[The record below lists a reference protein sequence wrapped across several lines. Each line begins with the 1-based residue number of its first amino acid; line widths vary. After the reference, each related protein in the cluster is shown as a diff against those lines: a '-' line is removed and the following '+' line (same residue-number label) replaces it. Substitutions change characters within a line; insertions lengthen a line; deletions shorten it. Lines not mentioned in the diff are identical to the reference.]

1 METSLHTISDR
12 AASTLSTNGHF
23 FVPCLPPAGLTMRT
37 EWQTYCRPR
46 GRLIGIFLY
55 AEQSAPG
62 PPYPL
67 TEKQAEQ
74 LFESRF
80 QLVRSELVTDSLPL
94 FRGMERWQEWLKTI

>member
-1 METSLHTISDR
+1 MPTSRWPDYANRVADL
-12 AASTLSTNGHF
+12 LS
-23 FVPCLPPAGLTMRT
+23 
-37 EWQTYCRPR
+37 PR

-74 LFESRF
+74 LFASRF
-80 QLVRSELVTDSLPL
+80 RLVRSELVTDSLPL
-94 FRGMERWQEWLKTI
+94 FRGMERWQEWLKTN